1 MTALPRKSVLLLS
14 GGMDSTTLLWWMRDH
29 GVSEIHT
36 VSIDYGQRH
45 AVELEFSSSLSRLAD
60 ADSHRCFKV
69 DLRQIGGNPL
79 TEIGRPVPAAEQDQQ
94 ALTVVPFRNLLFV
107 TVAAAWAEMRGCN
120 DLFLSPVRDDFQIYR
135 DCRREFYDMLEKTL
149 CLGATRQTDYRIH
162 TPFVEKWKDEIVSM
176 GLDLGVPYAE
186 THTCYEG
193 RRPACGRCDACVE
206 RINAF
211 RANRTADPLDY
222 EIDVDWTTSRPPHQ
236 RPARG
241 TTSRTD

>member
-45 AVELEFSSSLSRLAD
+45 AVELKFSSSLSRLAD

-79 TEIGRPVPAAEQDQQ
+79 TEIGRPVPPADQNQQ

-193 RRPACGRCDACVE
+193 KRPACGRCDACVE

-211 RANRTADPLDY
+211 RANRAVDPLAY
-222 EIDVDWTTSRPPHQ
+222 EIDIDWTES
-236 RPARG
+236 PA
-241 TTSRTD
+241 

>member
-1 MTALPRKSVLLLS
+1 MTALPRNSMLLLS
-14 GGMDSTTLLWWMRDH
+14 GGMDSTTLLWWMRDR
-29 GVSEIHT
+29 GISEIHT

-45 AVELEFSSSLSRLAD
+45 AVELESSSSLSRLAG
-60 ADSHRCFKV
+60 ADSHRCLKV

-79 TEIGRPVPAAEQDQQ
+79 TDIGRRIPAAEQDRQ
-94 ALTVVPFRNLLFV
+94 ALTVVPFRNMLFV
-107 TVAAAWAEMRGCN
+107 TLAAAWAERRGCK

-135 DCRREFYDMLEKTL
+135 DCRREFYNMLEKAL

-176 GLDLGVPYAE
+176 GLNLEVPYAE

-193 RRPACGRCDACVE
+193 KRPACGRCDACTE

-211 RANRTADPLDY
+211 RANRAVDPLPY
-222 EIDVDWTTSRPPHQ
+222 EPEIDWTTSRTPHQ
-236 RPARG
+236 QAARE
-241 TTSRTD
+241 D